1 MTLDRA
7 SYMTM
12 NIWQVKA
19 GDGERDYSKV
29 FLQYG
34 VMLIGSGE
42 EGDYRKHKDKY
53 ETIRE
58 YRQFA
63 EEAVKGDLVV
73 LKRPW
78 GGSKW
83 AAIAVGKITS
93 GYSFEAV
100 FSDVEDFSLQH
111 CRQVEWKE
119 PAQVKPVP
127 GLSRGGG
134 TFSHVNDERAREEA
148 ERLWKEGKRKKSEA
162 IPHEPEELSPKEL
175 TDSLTAEGLPRER
188 AKRIADEI
196 ERLQQLAEWYEDVGW
211 YDVGEHEA
219 RTFLVVPLIKSLGWD
234 EKQVRIEWHY
244 KDVVLFDS
252 PYSQKSKPL
261 ILIES
266 KRLGHGLGGAPEQA
280 KEYAE
285 LNPTCDRLVV
295 TDGIRYKLF
304 TKLTRFGGWSFS
316 HYMNICTPTRVHQ
329 YDPDVAG
336 AVAFL
341 LKMLPKGAM

>member
-1 MTLDRA
+1 
-7 SYMTM
+7 M

-34 VMLIGSGE
+34 VMLIGGGGL
-42 EGDYRKHKDKY
+42 GDYRKNRDNYKGK
-53 ETIRE
+53 RGL
-58 YRQFA
+58 RQFA
-63 EEAVKGDLVV
+63 DEAVKGDLVV
-73 LKRPW
+73 LKRPC

-119 PAQVKPVP
+119 PTQVKPVR

-134 TFSHVNDERAREEA
+134 TFSHVNDGRAREEA
-148 ERLWKEGKRKKSEA
+148 KRLWKEGKRKESEP

-175 TDSLTAEGLPRER
+175 SDSLTAAGLPRES
-188 AKRIADEI
+188 AERIANEI
-196 ERLQQLAEWYEDVGW
+196 EHLQQLADWYDDVG
-211 YDVGEHEA
+211 YSDVSEHEA
-219 RTFLVVPLIKSLGWD
+219 RTFLVLPLIKSLGWD
-234 EKQVRIEWHY
+234 EKQVRIEWHH
-244 KDVVLFDS
+244 KDVLLFDS

-280 KEYAE
+280 KKYAE
-285 LNPTCDRLVV
+285 SNPTCDRLVV
-295 TDGIRYKLF
+295 TDCFRYKLF
-304 TKLTRFGGWSFS
+304 TKLTPFGGWTFP
-316 HYMNICTPTRVHQ
+316 HYINVWAPTRDHS

-336 AVAFL
+336 AVSFL
-341 LKMLPKGAM
+341 LKMLPKGAI

>member
-1 MTLDRA
+1 
-7 SYMTM
+7 M

-34 VMLIGSGE
+34 VMLIGGGGL
-42 EGDYRKHKDKY
+42 GDYRKNRDKY
-53 ETIRE
+53 KGKRGL
-58 YRQFA
+58 RQFA
-63 EEAVKGDLVV
+63 DEAVKGDLVV

-78 GGSKW
+78 GGTKW

-93 GYSFEAV
+93 EYSFEAV

-111 CRQVEWKE
+111 CRQVGWKQ
-119 PAQVKPVP
+119 PTQVKPGP
-127 GLSRGGG
+127 GLGRGGG
-134 TFSHVNDERAREEA
+134 TFSHVNDERAREA
-148 ERLWKEGKRKKSEA
+148 VKRLWKEGRRKKSEP
-162 IPHEPEELSPKEL
+162 IPDEPEELSTKEL
-175 TDSLTAEGLPRER
+175 TDSLTAEGLPKER

-196 ERLQQLAEWYEDVGW
+196 ERLQQLADWYDDVGY

-234 EKQVRIEWHY
+234 EKQVRIEWER

-280 KEYAE
+280 VEYAE
-285 LNPTCDRLVV
+285 SNPTCDRLVV

-316 HYMNICTPTRVHQ
+316 HYINVWGPTRVHQ

-336 AVAFL
+336 AVSFL
-341 LKMLPKGAM
+341 LKMLPKGAI